1 MEREKVNDRTK
12 GREREVLSS
21 WERIWSWKRRESEEW
36 KWCWEREG
44 ERERESLG
52 VIKEKCKD
60 PQVLGF
66 FFYKN
71 VILLIFNEN
80 ENSKNVY
87 SFSIFKLIFL
97 DAKMKS
103 EYKRQGQTSIL
114 VMDPKKTK
122 NENKIHNFFL
132 LTKKPRFSHFWAII
146 CCITYQVLN
155 ICFFFFFF

>member
-1 MEREKVNDRTK
+1 MRTHK
-12 GREREVLSS
+12 FWV
-21 WERIWSWKRRESEEW
+21 
-36 KWCWEREG
+36 
-44 ERERESLG
+44 
-52 VIKEKCKD
+52 
-60 PQVLGF
+60 F

-80 ENSKNVY
+80 ENSKNLY

-155 ICFFFFFF
+155 ICFFFFFKKNHVKKCRSTEPNSFIIRIRQLVLL

>member
-1 MEREKVNDRTK
+1 MRTHK
-12 GREREVLSS
+12 FWV
-21 WERIWSWKRRESEEW
+21 
-36 KWCWEREG
+36 
-44 ERERESLG
+44 
-52 VIKEKCKD
+52 
-60 PQVLGF
+60 F
-66 FFYKN
+66 FFNKN

-155 ICFFFFFF
+155 ICFFFFF